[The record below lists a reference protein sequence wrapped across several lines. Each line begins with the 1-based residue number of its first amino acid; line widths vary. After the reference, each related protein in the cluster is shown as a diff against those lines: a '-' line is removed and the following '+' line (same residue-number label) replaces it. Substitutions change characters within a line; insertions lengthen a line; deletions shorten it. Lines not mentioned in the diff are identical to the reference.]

1 MINMST
7 IERKN
12 PKNKHTKQL
21 NLKTNQEQITN
32 YEDNHDQFTFD
43 YLLLTIDY
51 NSVNDKV
58 IYIKI

>member
-1 MINMST
+1 M
-7 IERKN
+7 
-12 PKNKHTKQL
+12 
-21 NLKTNQEQITN
+21 TN

-58 IYIKI
+58 I